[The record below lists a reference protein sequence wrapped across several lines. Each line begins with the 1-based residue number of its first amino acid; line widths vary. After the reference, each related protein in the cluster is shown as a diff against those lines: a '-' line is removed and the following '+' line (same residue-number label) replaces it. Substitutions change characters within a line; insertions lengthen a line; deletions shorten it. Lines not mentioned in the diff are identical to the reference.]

1 MSPCS
6 RYQVKLLSAT
16 NSKVSVEGERE
27 FCYSRASF
35 FWKLAA
41 AHILFLVHKLTS
53 SLLFIVVVVV
63 VVVFFSIHLKGPEFS
78 ESGTSSRVPLT
89 SRQLQ

>member
-1 MSPCS
+1 MSPCN

-35 FWKLAA
+35 FLE
-41 AHILFLVHKLTS
+41 VSCSTY
-53 SLLFIVVVVV
+53 SL
-63 VVVFFSIHLKGPEFS
+63 
-78 ESGTSSRVPLT
+78 SGTQVDK
-89 SRQLQ
+89 